1 MTPRPPPVQLSTPVS
16 MPRPFGSTAPIN
28 ESTPSAC
35 CTFPE
40 TRRRGRPKGATN
52 KPQIPP
58 TFTNTA
64 EKLHISEFEQGKHG
78 TTVCTSSSTIS
89 GLFTVTPDVALGPTK
104 IGRKR
109 YTTQKV
115 AENIISN
122 LFSQSQQEQK
132 AAKRNLRE

>member
-1 MTPRPPPVQLSTPVS
+1 MTPRLRPVQLSTPVS
-16 MPRPFGSTAPIN
+16 MPRLFGSTAPIN

-64 EKLHISEFEQGKHG
+64 EKLHISEFEQGKHH
-78 TTVCTSSSTIS
+78 TTVSTGFPTVS
-89 GLFTVTPDVALGPTK
+89 GLSTVTPTK
-104 IGRKR
+104 FGRKR
-109 YTTQKV
+109 HATQKV

-122 LFSQSQQEQK
+122 ISSRSKQEQK
-132 AAKRNLRE
+132 A